1 MSCQDEYEA
10 ILNDYIEGAS
20 IDLNEA
26 YSTLEKVMSG
36 FGTKIDDKV

>member
-1 MSCQDEYEA
+1 MNSQRPTR
-10 ILNDYIEGAS
+10 
-20 IDLNEA
+20 NEFKDIALLWLA

>member
-1 MSCQDEYEA
+1 MKSQKPP
-10 ILNDYIEGAS
+10 S
-20 IDLNEA
+20 NELKDVALLWLA

>member
-1 MSCQDEYEA
+1 MKSQKPTR
-10 ILNDYIEGAS
+10 
-20 IDLNEA
+20 NELKDVALLWLA

>member
-1 MSCQDEYEA
+1 MKSQKPT
-10 ILNDYIEGAS
+10 S
-20 IDLNEA
+20 NELKDVALLWLA